1 MHSTSP
7 PKKRPG
13 IRFDPRKHRQNG
25 KGFHVRVLSDDMHPP
40 EPVLGWFSKPE
51 DAYET
56 ADRAFVNRFLRTG
69 KSFNLNEPGK
79 TDRYLGEEA
88 TTLRDAL
95 KVKQDAPGAVVQ
107 QPTLWFL
114 YHEDPRWGVVEDME
128 LFDDVDLMELFDEV
142 DLRELSDDLD
152 VELLAG

>member
-1 MHSTSP
+1 
-7 PKKRPG
+7 
-13 IRFDPRKHRQNG
+13 
-25 KGFHVRVLSDDMHPP
+25 MHPP
-40 EPVLGWFSKPE
+40 EPVLGWFCKPE

-79 TDRYLGEEA
+79 TDRYLREEA
-88 TTLRDAL
+88 TTLRDEL
-95 KVKQDAPGAVVQ
+95 KVKVMQGRQ

-114 YHEDPRWGVVEDME
+114 YHEDPRWCEVDEDMELFDEVDLRE
-128 LFDDVDLMELFDEV
+128 LFDDVDLRELFDDVDLRELFDEV

>member
-1 MHSTSP
+1 
-7 PKKRPG
+7 
-13 IRFDPRKHRQNG
+13 
-25 KGFHVRVLSDDMHPP
+25 VRVWSDDMHPP
-40 EPVLGWFSKPE
+40 EPVLGWFCKPE

-88 TTLRDAL
+88 TTLRDEW
-95 KVKQDAPGAVVQ
+95 KVKRNAPGAVVQ

-114 YHEDPRWGVVEDME
+114 YHEDPRWCEVDEYME
-128 LFDDVDLMELFDEV
+128 LFDDVDLMELFDDV

>member
-1 MHSTSP
+1 
-7 PKKRPG
+7 
-13 IRFDPRKHRQNG
+13 
-25 KGFHVRVLSDDMHPP
+25 MHPP
-40 EPVLGWFSKPE
+40 EPVLGWFCKPE

-79 TDRYLGEEA
+79 TDRYLREEA
-88 TTLRDAL
+88 TTLRDEL
-95 KVKQDAPGAVVQ
+95 KVKQDAPGALKQ
-107 QPTLWFL
+107 QPALWFL
-114 YHEDPRWGVVEDME
+114 YHEDPRWGVDEDME
-128 LFDDVDLMELFDEV
+128 LFDDVVLMELFDDVDFMELFDEVDLRELSDEV